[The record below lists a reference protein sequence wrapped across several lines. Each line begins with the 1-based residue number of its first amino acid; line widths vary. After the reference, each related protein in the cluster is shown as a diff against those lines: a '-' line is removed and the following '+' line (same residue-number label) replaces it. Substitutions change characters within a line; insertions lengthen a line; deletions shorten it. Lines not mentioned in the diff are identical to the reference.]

1 MSKYVEISKQIE
13 LVRKIIAKAERS
25 LTGSPE
31 GYLRVCKSHGTNQFY
46 YREDKHA
53 SHGRYLRKSD
63 LDVARRLAQKEY
75 DCQLLRVSNQ
85 LLKELLLIRKGGAER
100 SMEVGYQE
108 LTKVYDNCIPAKREL
123 IKPHI
128 LPDEMFVQ
136 NWLAVE
142 YSGGL
147 FAADAA
153 EIYSERGERVRSK
166 SEKIL
171 ADKLMHMGIPYRY
184 EYPTKLKYLGQVFTD
199 FTLLDVRERQ
209 EVKYEHFGMMQDPVY
224 CNKAIVKIEDY
235 EKSGYHLGENFLFT
249 MESEEHVLDTRHFER
264 LIRQRFMS
272 DKNR

>member
-1 MSKYVEISKQIE
+1 MSRYVEISKQIE
-13 LVRKIIAKAERS
+13 IVRKLIARIERS
-25 LTGSPE
+25 LAGSPD

-46 YREDKHA
+46 YRADKQT
-53 SHGRYLRKSD
+53 SHGKYLRRSD

-75 DCQLLRVSNQ
+75 DYQLLKVANQ
-85 LLKELLLIRKGGAER
+85 VLKELLLIRKRGSER
-100 SMEVGYQE
+100 SMSVVYQD
-108 LTKVYDNCIPAKREL
+108 LTNVYDDCIPAKREL

-128 LPDEMFVQ
+128 LPDDMFVQ

-142 YSGGL
+142 YSGGF

-209 EVKYEHFGMMQDPVY
+209 EVKYEHFGIMQDPVY
-224 CNKAIVKIEDY
+224 SNKAIVKIEDY
-235 EKSGYHLGENFLFT
+235 EKSVYHLGENFIFT
-249 MESEEHVLDTRHFER
+249 MESEDHVLDTRHFER
-264 LIRQRFMS
+264 LIRRRFMS
-272 DKNR
+272 DKN